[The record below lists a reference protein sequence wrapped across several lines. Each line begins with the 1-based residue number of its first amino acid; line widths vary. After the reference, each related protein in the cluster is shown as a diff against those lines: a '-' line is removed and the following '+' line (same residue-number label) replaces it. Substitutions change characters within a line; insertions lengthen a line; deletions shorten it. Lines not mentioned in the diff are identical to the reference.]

1 MSASSFDEQIAKWGE
16 RVFNGGPV
24 TRTPARRGMTGL
36 KITAPSKPVRSGD
49 AASVRRQV
57 GLIVKRAPQVL
68 VKISGGGK
76 SIDSIKAHLDYISRN
91 GEIEL
96 EDQNGDKFNG
106 RGDLADLRN
115 EWRDG
120 GFPMPERGQ
129 SRQAFNVVLSM
140 PAGTD
145 EEAVFRAARDFAM
158 EEFSNFQYVMA
169 LHTLDTDPGKEPSPN
184 PHVHICVKAVGMDG
198 TRLNPR
204 KSDLQRWR
212 ERFAEKLREYGVEAD
227 ASRRVHRLQ
236 RARGEKQAVRYVK
249 ARQEPFHS
257 IDRSAGDSGRA
268 DYARWLERTILGHYK
283 ELASILA
290 KSDKP
295 HDRQLAIGLG
305 KRVSGPPVDR
315 SREQDQQRDRPPNGP
330 SKDLR

>member
-1 MSASSFDEQIAKWGE
+1 MRDSSLEEQIEKWGE

-24 TRTPARRGMTGL
+24 TRTPSRRGMTGL
-36 KITAPSKPVRSGD
+36 KIIGPGKSPRSVD
-49 AASVRRQV
+49 AASVRRRV

-76 SIDSIKAHLDYISRN
+76 SIDSVKAHLDYISRS

-96 EDQNGDKFNG
+96 EDQNGDKLNG
-106 RGDLADLRN
+106 RDDVADLRN

-120 GFPMPERGQ
+120 GFPMSERGQ

-145 EEAVFRAARDFAM
+145 EAAVLRAARDFAL
-158 EEFSNFQYVMA
+158 EEFANYQYAMA
-169 LHTLDTDPGKEPSPN
+169 LHTFDTDPGKEPSPN

-212 ERFAEKLREYGVEAD
+212 EVFAEKLREHGVEAD

-249 ARQEPFHS
+249 ARQEPLHS
-257 IDRSAGDSGRA
+257 IGRSAGDSGRA
-268 DYARWLERTILGHYK
+268 DYARWLERTVLGYYR
-283 ELASILA
+283 ELASVLA
-290 KSDKP
+290 TSDKP
-295 HDRQLAIGLG
+295 HDRQLAIGLA

-315 SREQDQQRDRPPNGP
+315 SREQDQQRDRTPDGP
-330 SKDLR
+330 SRHL